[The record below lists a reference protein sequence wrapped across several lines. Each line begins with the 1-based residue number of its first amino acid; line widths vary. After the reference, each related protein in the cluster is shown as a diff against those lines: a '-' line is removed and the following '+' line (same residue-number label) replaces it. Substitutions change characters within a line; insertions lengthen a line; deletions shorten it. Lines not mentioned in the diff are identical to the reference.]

1 MKAVYIRVSTT
12 EQNTSRQENSID
24 DAKVYIDKVSGSIPF
39 AERKEGKK
47 LMKDIQDGN
56 ITELYVHSIDRL
68 GRNTIDILST
78 IKLITSYGCN
88 VISEKEGLKMLI
100 DGKENPVAKMMI
112 GILSTLSEF
121 ELTRIKERQMEG
133 IANKKSKG
141 GYVGR
146 AEGST
151 ESKESFMNKAKTKTI
166 IKHLKNG
173 ESIRHTALLS
183 KCSVSLVQKV
193 VKLQMELS

>member
-12 EQNTSRQENSID
+12 EQNTSRQENNVL
-24 DAKVYIDKVSGSIPF
+24 DAKVYTEKISGSISF
-39 AERKEGKK
+39 NERPEGKK
-47 LMKDIQDGN
+47 LMQEIKNGDIK
-56 ITELYVHSIDRL
+56 ELYIHSIDRL

-100 DGKENPVAKMMI
+100 DGKENPIAKMMI

-146 AEGST
+146 ASGSV
-151 ESKESFMNKAKTKTI
+151 ESKESFMNKAKTNTI

-173 ESIRHTALLS
+173 ESIRHTASLS

-193 VKLQMELS
+193 VKFQMELC

>member
-1 MKAVYIRVSTT
+1 MKAVYIRVSHIDQKTV
-12 EQNTSRQENSID
+12 RQENNIEG
-24 DAKVYIDKVSGSIPF
+24 AKVYIDKISGSIPF
-39 AERKEGKK
+39 NQRIEGNK
-47 LMKDIQDGN
+47 LMQEIKNGN
-56 ITELYVHSIDRL
+56 ITELYCHSIDRL

-133 IANKKSKG
+133 IANKKLKG

-146 AEGST
+146 ASGSK
-151 ESKESFMNKAKTKTI
+151 ESEESFMNKAKTNTI

-193 VKLQMELS
+193 VKLQG

>member
-12 EQNTSRQENSID
+12 EQNTSRQENNVEG
-24 DAKVYIDKVSGSIPF
+24 AKVYIDKISGSTPF
-39 AERKEGKK
+39 NERKEGKK
-47 LMKDIQDGN
+47 LMQEIKNGDIK
-56 ITELYVHSIDRL
+56 ELYIHSIDRL

-78 IKLITSYGCN
+78 IKLITSFGCN

-100 DGKENPVAKMMI
+100 DGKENPIAKMMI

-146 AEGST
+146 SSGSV
-151 ESKESFMNKAKTKTI
+151 ESTDAFMNKAKIKTI
-166 IKHLKNG
+166 IKHLKKG
-173 ESIRHTALLS
+173 KSIRDTALLS
-183 KCSVSLVQKV
+183 KCSASLVQKV
-193 VKLQMELS
+193 VKLQMDLS

>member
-1 MKAVYIRVSTT
+1 MKAFYIRVSSLD
-12 EQNTSRQENSID
+12 QNTSRQENNID
-24 DAKVYIDKVSGSIPF
+24 GAKPYIEKVSGSIPF
-39 AERKEGKK
+39 AERTEGKK

-56 ITELYVHSIDRL
+56 ITDLYVHSIDRL

-88 VISEKEGLKMLI
+88 VISEKEGLRMLI
-100 DGKENPVAKMMI
+100 DGKENPVAKLMI

-141 GYVGR
+141 GYLGR
-146 AEGST
+146 SKGSS
-151 ESKESFMNKAKTKTI
+151 ESKEVFMNKAKTNTI
-166 IKHLKNG
+166 LKHLKSG
-173 ESIRHTALLS
+173 ESVRRTALLS

-193 VKLQMELS
+193 LKLQG

>member
-1 MKAVYIRVSTT
+1 MKAVYIRVSSVGQKT
-12 EQNTSRQENSID
+12 ERQENNVL
-24 DAKVYIDKVSGSIPF
+24 DAKEYIDKISGSTPF
-39 AERKEGKK
+39 NERTEGKK
-47 LMKDIQDGN
+47 LIQEIKNGN
-56 ITELYVHSIDRL
+56 IKELYVHSIDRL

-88 VISEKEGLKMLI
+88 VISEKEGLRMLI

-133 IANKKSKG
+133 IANKKAKG

-146 AEGST
+146 AEGSF
-151 ESKESFMNKAKTKTI
+151 ESKEVFMNKAKTNI
-166 IKHLKNG
+166 ILKHLKNG
-173 ESIRHTALLS
+173 ESVRRTALLS

-193 VKLQMELS
+193 VKIQVECQ

>member
-12 EQNTSRQENSID
+12 EQNTSRQENNID

-39 AERKEGKK
+39 AERTEGKK

-100 DGKENPVAKMMI
+100 DGKENPVAKLMI

-146 AEGST
+146 TKGST
-151 ESKESFMNKAKTKTI
+151 ESKEVFMNKAKTNTI
-166 IKHLKNG
+166 LKHIKNG
-173 ESIRHTALLS
+173 ESVRRTALLS

-193 VKLQMELS
+193 LKMEVN

>member
-1 MKAVYIRVSTT
+1 MKAVYIRISSVD
-12 EQNTSRQENSID
+12 QNTARQENNVE
-24 DAKVYIDKVSGSIPF
+24 DAKVYIDKISGSVPF
-39 AERKEGKK
+39 SERTEGKK
-47 LMKDIQDGN
+47 LIQEIKNGN
-56 ITELYVHSIDRL
+56 ITELYCHSIDRL

-100 DGKENPVAKMMI
+100 DGKENPIAKMMI

-146 AEGST
+146 TEGSV
-151 ESKESFMNKAKTKTI
+151 ESKEVFMNKAKTNTI

-193 VKLQMELS
+193 VKLQTYSI